1 MRLVIASC
9 SVDYVGR
16 LEAHLPKADRLIMV
30 KADGSVSIHADD
42 RAYKPLNWM
51 TPPCTLTVVS
61 PEDDLTS
68 DATLIYPELDNDG
81 VEQLWIVENTKGEQ
95 LRIQIFAIHSDTS
108 HELGE
113 DPGLVKDGVESHLQE
128 LLAEQIEL
136 LGEGYTLVRR
146 EYPTAIGPVDIL
158 SKDSTGATV
167 AVEIKRRGGIDG
179 VEQLTRY
186 LELLNRDPLLAP
198 VRGVFAAQEIKPQA
212 RVLAQDRGIRCL
224 VLDYEDMKGIESGAP
239 RLF

>member
-1 MRLVIASC
+1 MRLVIARC

-16 LEAHLPKADRLIMV
+16 LDAHLPEATRLILV

-51 TPPCTLTVVS
+51 TPPCTTRVESVVDLDG
-61 PEDDLTS
+61 EDT
-68 DATLIYPELDNDG
+68 G
-81 VEQLWIVENTKGEQ
+81 EQLWIVENPKGEQ
-95 LRIQIFAIHSDTS
+95 LRITVEEILSDS
-108 HELGE
+108 SYELGE
-113 DPGLVKDGVESHLQE
+113 DPGLVKDGVEAHLQE
-128 LLAEQIEL
+128 LLAEHIGT
-136 LGEGYTLVRR
+136 LGEGYSLVRR

-158 SKDSTGATV
+158 ARDADGQTV

-186 LELLNRDPLLAP
+186 VELLNRDEVLKP

-212 RVLAQDRGIRCL
+212 RTLAEDRGFRCL
-224 VLDYEDMKGIESGAP
+224 TLDYDELRGIESDEL

>member
-1 MRLVIASC
+1 MRLVIARC

-16 LEAHLPKADRLIMV
+16 LTAHLPSATRLLLV

-51 TPPCTLTVVS
+51 SPPCRV
-61 PEDDLTS
+61 EE
-68 DATLIYPELDNDG
+68 ADG
-81 VEQLWIVENTKGEQ
+81 VWRVVNKAGEQ
-95 LRIQIFAIHSDTS
+95 LVITLEEVLHDSS
-108 HELGE
+108 HELGV
-113 DPGLVKDGVESHLQE
+113 DPGLVKDGVEAHLQE
-128 LLAEQIEL
+128 LLAAQIAT
-136 LGEGYTLVRR
+136 LGEGWTLVRR

-158 SKDSTGATV
+158 ARDSGGATV
-167 AVEIKRRGGIDG
+167 AVEIKRRGEIDG

-198 VRGVFAAQEIKPQA
+198 VSGVFAAQEIKPQA
-212 RVLAQDRGIRCL
+212 KVLATDRGIRC
-224 VLDYEDMKGIESGAP
+224 VTLDYAALRGLEDDTL